1 MHPKVLEIAE
11 VELRETE
18 SRKNQLLQQFKDWL
32 EKHPFIVSSRRDDM
46 FLLSFLRLTK
56 YNLDGACQRYEKTFL
71 TMHKYPNMFSKKEA
85 DLEKILETV
94 RRGYSY
100 AVPGFDDEGCKT
112 FIIRICQRDPDVISA
127 AMAIACTAYMF
138 STLHS
143 EHENQIAKYKLIID
157 YKNATM
163 KNMLNI
169 MENKIVMDMLQNA
182 LGVRISKIIL
192 VNLHPIVQSL
202 AELVKTMASEKMRS
216 RTITLKNL
224 SDLSEHIKPISNLP
238 TIFGGEKNEK
248 DITESLLKD
257 MLDNRE
263 KFVEMLTYELVD
275 EKIPKSKLMNDEC
288 ENVGSFVKL
297 EID

>member
-18 SRKNQLLQQFKDWL
+18 SRKNQFLQQFKDWL

-56 YNLDGACQRYEKTFL
+56 YNLDRACQRYEKTFL
-71 TMHKYPNMFSKKEA
+71 NMIKYPNIFSKKDA
-85 DLEKILETV
+85 DLKKILEV
-94 RRGYSY
+94 VKRGYIY
-100 AVPGFDDEGCKT
+100 PVPGFDDEGCKI
-112 FIIRICQRDPDVISA
+112 FIIRICQRDPDLISA
-127 AMAIACTAYMF
+127 AMAIECAAYIV
-138 STLHS
+138 STLYS
-143 EHENQIAKYKLIID
+143 EHENQITKYKLIID

-169 MENKIVMDMLQNA
+169 MENKIIMELLQSA
-182 LGVRISKIIL
+182 LSVRISKIIL
-192 VNLHPIVQSL
+192 VNLHPIVQGL
-202 AELVKTMASEKMRS
+202 AELIKTMTSEKMRS

-224 SDLSEHIKPISNLP
+224 SDLSEHITPISNLP
-238 TIFGGEKNEK
+238 TIFGGQKNEK

-257 MLDNRE
+257 MSDNRE
-263 KFVEMLTYELVD
+263 KFVEMLTYELVED
-275 EKIPKSKLMNDEC
+275 KIPKSKLANDESDH
-288 ENVGSFVKL
+288 VGSFVKL